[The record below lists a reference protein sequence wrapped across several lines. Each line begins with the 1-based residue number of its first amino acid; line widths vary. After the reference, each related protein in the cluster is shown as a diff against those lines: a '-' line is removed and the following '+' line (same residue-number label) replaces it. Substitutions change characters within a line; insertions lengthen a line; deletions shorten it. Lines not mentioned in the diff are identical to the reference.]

1 MFRTVSS
8 LSKFIYT
15 SQKLSNVLFSIP
27 KRSIIEIPE
36 DAIQL
41 SFVRSSG
48 PGLKYNSIV
57 N

>member
-15 SQKLSNVLFSIP
+15 SQKLSHVLFSIP

-48 PGLKYNSIV
+48 PGIKYDYSV

>member
-1 MFRTVSS
+1 MFRTVPY
-8 LSKFIYT
+8 LPKFIYT

-27 KRSIIEIPE
+27 KRSLIEIPE